1 MQRIAFGISWSF
13 IKILGLIPESLI
25 YRQVRIIAW
34 FLRRCLKYRKK
45 VLYGNLIR
53 VFPDLTPDALEKLAK
68 ANYRIIATTL
78 LESLRG
84 FTMSNEMLLQRFTI
98 KNGELLNRYASE
110 GKSTVL
116 LSSHI
121 GNWEWAALGMA
132 QQLDPPVYGIYKPLT
147 NSYLESYVLKTRGAF
162 GLHLIPVKQT
172 AQAVKAC
179 QEKPGCLV
187 LVADQSPGK
196 IAKAIWTPFF
206 GIETPFVHGPEEIA
220 RGNNWPVLY
229 GDIRCT
235 GQGRYTMEI
244 ELLVENPQQVPAGA
258 ITRAYAKK
266 LENIIRNNPAD
277 WLWSHR
283 RWKKVEQITQ
293 QPEHSSPIQE

>member
-68 ANYRIIATTL
+68 ANYRILATTL

-121 GNWEWAALGMA
+121 GNWEWA
-132 QQLDPPVYGIYKPLT
+132 DRKSV
-147 NSYLESYVLKTRGAF
+147 V
-162 GLHLIPVKQT
+162 
-172 AQAVKAC
+172 
-179 QEKPGCLV
+179 
-187 LVADQSPGK
+187 
-196 IAKAIWTPFF
+196 
-206 GIETPFVHGPEEIA
+206 
-220 RGNNWPVLY
+220 
-229 GDIRCT
+229 
-235 GQGRYTMEI
+235 
-244 ELLVENPQQVPAGA
+244 
-258 ITRAYAKK
+258 
-266 LENIIRNNPAD
+266 
-277 WLWSHR
+277 
-283 RWKKVEQITQ
+283 
-293 QPEHSSPIQE
+293 

>member
-25 YRQVRIIAW
+25 YRQVRLISW

-53 VFPDLTPDALEKLAK
+53 AFPDLTPESLEKLAE
-68 ANYRIIATTL
+68 ANYRILATTL

-84 FTMSNEMLLQRFTI
+84 FTMNNAMLLERFTI
-98 KNGELLNRYASE
+98 LHGELLNQYAE
-110 GKSTVL
+110 QGKSTVL

-132 QQLDPPVYGIYKPLT
+132 QQLKPPVYGIYKPLT
-147 NSYLESYVLKTRGAF
+147 NKYLERYVLKTRGAF

-172 AQAVKAC
+172 AMAVQLC

-196 IAKAIWTPFF
+196 IAKAIWTPLF
-206 GIETPFVHGPEEIA
+206 GIETPFVHGPEAIA
-220 RGNNWPVLY
+220 RENNWPVLY
-229 GDIRCT
+229 GDIKHT
-235 GQGRYTMEI
+235 SQGHYTMEI
-244 ELLVENPQQVPAGA
+244 EVLVENPREVAPGE
-258 ITRAYAKK
+258 ITARYARK
-266 LENIIRNNPAD
+266 LESIIRKNPAD

-283 RWKKVEQITQ
+283 RWKKVEQNTQ
-293 QPEHSSPIQE
+293 PHSETSLAD